1 MDKKFEGVY
10 PALITP
16 MDSDGKLNES
26 ALRKVIEFNI
36 SAGVHGFWVAGGSGE
51 SILLDDE
58 ENCRIA
64 QIVCEESRGR
74 VKNIM
79 HVGTPT
85 TARSVKLAEH
95 AAQSG
100 VDAICCVLPFFYM
113 QSDKGIV
120 EHFRVVASAS
130 DLPFFVY
137 NLPQA
142 TQVEITPDLMQKIQE
157 KVPQLS
163 GLKHSAPQIDPIRQ
177 FRDMGLCCMMG
188 NSRLMLQSL
197 MMGASGCIDGPP
209 GIMPELFLDIWN
221 SFQSGN
227 FQQARDSQEKT
238 AKVAAL
244 INITKQQASYKA
256 FIGKRIGINCGQPRP
271 PLEGLTTSEKKVLLE
286 IIDKLEIKP
295 NTEFKE
301 N

>member
-1 MDKKFEGVY
+1 MDKEFKGVY

-16 MDSDGKLNES
+16 MDSDGNLNES

-64 QIVCEESRGR
+64 QIVSEESGGR

-95 AAQSG
+95 AAKSG
-100 VDAICCVLPFFYM
+100 IDAICCVPPFFYR
-113 QSDKGIV
+113 QSDEAIV
-120 EHFRVVASAS
+120 EYFRVVASAS

-142 TQVEITPDLMQKIQE
+142 TQVEITLDLCIRSK
-157 KVPQLS
+157 KRC
-163 GLKHSAPQIDPIRQ
+163 HSW
-177 FRDMGLCCMMG
+177 L
-188 NSRLMLQSL
+188 
-197 MMGASGCIDGPP
+197 
-209 GIMPELFLDIWN
+209 
-221 SFQSGN
+221 
-227 FQQARDSQEKT
+227 
-238 AKVAAL
+238 V
-244 INITKQQASYKA
+244 
-256 FIGKRIGINCGQPRP
+256 
-271 PLEGLTTSEKKVLLE
+271 
-286 IIDKLEIKP
+286 
-295 NTEFKE
+295 
-301 N
+301 